1 MSTTTTTTTTAA
13 ATTTAV
19 QPQTTR
25 EVTEQ
30 RKTLQSGKTPVSAAG
45 KVESKELDWPF
56 GGGGVM
62 WVEGY
67 GEEKHIKGS
76 AVVEVEEGAVP
87 RTIFEEVFGLDK

>member
-1 MSTTTTTTTTAA
+1 M
-13 ATTTAV
+13 TAV

-25 EVTEQ
+25 EMTEQ
-30 RKTLQSGKTPVSAAG
+30 RKTLQSGETPVSATG

-62 WVEGY
+62 WVDAY
-67 GEEKHIKGS
+67 GEEKHMKGS
-76 AVVEVEEGAVP
+76 AVVEVAEGTVP